1 MGLFDMDT
9 YKSNDWKAENARL
22 SAEHNN
28 AAKELARAQ
37 EQREK
42 ISDFLMVNSQHKD
55 SFEYKKMQLQL
66 QLMDDE
72 VARKRSSCNA
82 VEYEWEQHS
91 KSW

>member
-22 SAEHNN
+22 SDECNN
-28 AAKELARAQ
+28 ATKELASLKKQ
-37 EQREK
+37 KEK

-72 VARKRSSCNA
+72 VTRKSSSYDNI
-82 VEYEWEQHS
+82 YFKWEQHS